1 MSSLPY
7 SYIMLFDAV
16 HDAATTLSTRLLR
29 RAAVE
34 TDHATALFLR
44 QKALT
49 FRRFYLDLNCDDPK
63 EILSAAHILSAELE
77 KEMSE

>member
-1 MSSLPY
+1 MSSLPH

-44 QKALT
+44 QKALA
-49 FRRFYLDLNCDDPK
+49 FRRFYLALNCDDTK
-63 EILSAAHILSAELE
+63 KIQSAARILSAELE
-77 KEMSE
+77 KEMSK